1 MGSPRIRTQDAP
13 ATSPSQSVLP
23 PHVLSL
29 AELPLGAFG
38 EVEGVFAKSPI
49 GERLRDLG
57 FLPKTRVRA
66 LRRAPLGDP
75 TVFELRGYRICLRVA
90 EAASIRVRP
99 LSLV

>member
-1 MGSPRIRTQDAP
+1 MEG
-13 ATSPSQSVLP
+13 LP
-23 PHVLSL
+23 PRVVSL
-29 AELPLGAFG
+29 AELPLGACG
-38 EVEGVFAKSPI
+38 VVEGVFAKPPI

-99 LSLV
+99 LSSV